1 MVAWM
6 HNRDEDIEAQ
16 DDALWER
23 SWDVTAPYKCILA
36 AIDQNPWSDDAITHA
51 VTLASHASARLIMVM
66 VPTGLLFQEAPAG
79 LGFTDRVTD
88 AITDECN
95 AILAWAAAAA
105 EHAAVPYTTMFRWG
119 NFVPTI
125 LHVADEEHCDLIV
138 IGSPVKAGWDRFFQP
153 SYAKYVAAHA
163 RQPVLVVKARAHAA
177 RHATLRSHWRSR

>member
-6 HNRDEDIEAQ
+6 DNWDEDIEAQ

-23 SWDVTAPYKCILA
+23 SWDVEAPYKCILA

-51 VTLASHASARLIMVM
+51 VTVASQANARLIMLM
-66 VPTGLLFQEAPAG
+66 VPTGLLIQEAPAG
-79 LGFTDRVTD
+79 LGLTDRVAE

-95 AILAWAAAAA
+95 AILAWAAATA
-105 EHAAVPYTTMFRWG
+105 EHADVPYTTMFRWG

-125 LHVADEEHCDLIV
+125 LHVADKEHCDLIV

-153 SYAKYVAAHA
+153 SHAKYVAAHA

-177 RHATLRSHWRSR
+177 RHDTFGSHWRFR